1 MDWFEQITGFV
12 ETDYDSTRARL
23 RVDGHC
29 LCSIADGQRYG
40 MGVLEIPTLAEL
52 RARAAPHL
60 DQSLRSTVSNKIG
73 NVRDM
78 HAQPEMAGALFQ
90 VASQFNLLEMIGP
103 DVSPEQGVT
112 RYQHDRTQGPACAM
126 AAGAATIYRN
136 YLVPVDGVSGQTRER
151 QINTLAGLGHH
162 LAELTGIP
170 PEQLWTMR
178 NGYALA
184 TDNGLEAI
192 ANCLHAATEEQLQ
205 EMRGLLQIGW
215 HRGVEVTDVA
225 DPPRPIVSQVFCSA
239 LPVAYSHLGRTRWEA
254 LARLVLEAAF
264 EATLLATCIEA
275 GEGGSNRVLLT
286 RLGGGAF
293 GNDDQWIDDAIERA
307 LQIVENAGLDL
318 LLVHFRDVPGS
329 MRELEVRWG

>member
-1 MDWFEQITGFV
+1 MDWFEQITGFA
-12 ETDYDSTRARL
+12 EADYNSTRARL
-23 RVDGHC
+23 R
-29 LCSIADGQRYG
+29 ADGQSLSSITNGNRFG

-60 DQSLRSTVSNKIG
+60 DQGTRSTVRNKVG

-78 HAQPEMAGALFQ
+78 HAQPAMAGALFQ
-90 VASQFNLLEMIGP
+90 VASQFNLLEMIRP
-103 DVSPEQGVT
+103 EVSPEQGVT
-112 RYQHDRTQGPACAM
+112 GYQHDRTQGPACAM

-136 YLVPVDGVSGQTRER
+136 YLVPVDGANGQTHNR
-151 QINTLAGLGHH
+151 QINTLTALGIH
-162 LAELTGIP
+162 LAHLIGCP

-184 TDNGLEAI
+184 TDSGLDSI
-192 ANCLHAATEEQLQ
+192 ASCLRAASEEQLQ

-225 DPPRPIVSQVFCSA
+225 DPPRPNVSQAFCSA
-239 LPVAYSHLGRTRWEA
+239 LPVAYSHLGRSRWEA
-254 LARLVLEAAF
+254 FARLVLEAAY

-275 GEGGSNRVLLT
+275 GDGGSHRVLLT

-307 LQIVENAGLDL
+307 LQTVEHAGLDV
-318 LLVHFRDVPGS
+318 LLVHFRDVPES
-329 MRELEVRWG
+329 MRELEMRWG